1 MLQLSSKSTK
11 IDFNKVGNKKI
22 SKKTKLWLVEDASMG
37 IHPRSLDY
45 DLSSF
50 FFSYTLIS

>member
-22 SKKTKLWLVEDASMG
+22 SKKTKL
-37 IHPRSLDY
+37 
-45 DLSSF
+45 
-50 FFSYTLIS
+50 